1 MENSPNG
8 LLLRIAANLVD
19 HTRMMVLFRA
29 SDLEYIRK
37 VIGVVRSLIEPEVE
51 RWIDQALLTERQV
64 IKVASKGARRPALV
78 RVVVVLL
85 VEIRLSISLLQHEM
99 GQLTLLAK
107 RLVNKP
113 G

>member
-1 MENSPNG
+1 MENRPNG
-8 LLLRIAANLVD
+8 LLLRIAANLID
-19 HTRMMVLFRA
+19 LTRMVILFRA

-51 RWIDQALLTERQV
+51 RGVAQALLTERHV

-85 VEIRLSISLLQHEM
+85 VKIRLAISLLQHE
-99 GQLTLLAK
+99 
-107 RLVNKP
+107 V
-113 G
+113 